1 MPEASPLNRRTFLS
15 SASIAAAALTLGST
29 GRAAADTPATAATPA
44 PPAAAPADPADGV
57 DLHWL
62 DGRPAATTGTAW
74 GVPWPQGTVAAGTP
88 FALRDSGGDQV
99 PLQSWP
105 LAYWPDG
112 TVKWTGHAVSS
123 GTTADTYRLA
133 PGTPAA
139 PGHAVTAASS
149 GKEIRLANGVLDLRI
164 ARSGPV
170 ALTSLSRAGR
180 TSARNGRLVLLLQD
194 KPDDTDS
201 PRRTS
206 WTGVVE
212 SAEIEQSG
220 PVRAVVRLTGH
231 YRQDSRPRY
240 GNGRRA
246 ILPWTLRLYLG
257 AGDESLRLVHH
268 FVWDGDPAK
277 DFVRGLGLQLDVPMS
292 DQPYDR
298 HIRFAGPGD
307 GVWGESVVGLTGLR
321 RDPGAA
327 VRAAQVAGIATPPV
341 ASWDATVQAGWQ
353 DLPQWGDFTL
363 VQHSAAQAAV
373 WKRTS
378 AASAW
383 IKHAGFADRAPGFG
397 YVGGAGGG
405 LGFGLRDFWQQF
417 PRAVD
422 VRGAAGATAAVTLW
436 SWSPHAE
443 AMDLRSYDTASHGLD
458 LAYEDDRYGYGL
470 STGMSRST
478 DMQLW
483 ALESTPSRE
492 AVGRLATALA
502 SRPQLVADPAVYH
515 GAGVFGRWSLPDR
528 STPAR
533 KALEDSIADSVA
545 FYAGQVEQRQWYGF
559 WHHGDIMHTYDSD
572 RHTWRYDVGGYA
584 WDNAE
589 LGSDAALWY
598 QFLRTGDPQTF
609 HLARAMT
616 RHVTETDMIRSGPFA
631 GLGSR
636 HDVQHF
642 ADGGKEPRVS
652 EAYTKRFM
660 YYLTADEFVGD
671 AMRVPLQL
679 DTTLLKYPP
688 LRDYLD
694 PPAGVPTVIRI
705 GPDWYAMVSNWL
717 SEWER
722 TGDTRW
728 RDRIVTGMQD
738 IAKLPAGLFTGQQ
751 GGAVGYDP
759 ATGHISDLGL
769 GGDWGKVNL
778 SMVFCGEQIMWE
790 TTGLVDVPE
799 FRAKLVEFCRYV
811 QAPAAEVTSHFGFK
825 FSTGAPAVFYSRMT
839 AWAGEQTGE
848 PAVQQRGWATF
859 LGDSGGKPWPAPVH
873 VDGPAAFAPV
883 DEIPEASFSTNELAQ
898 RNLAIIA
905 LLAVAPDQ
913 AP

>member
-1 MPEASPLNRRTFLS
+1 MPEGSPLNRRTFLS
-15 SASIAAAALTLGST
+15 GASVAAAALALGSA
-29 GRAAADTPATAATPA
+29 GRASAGTPPSATSTPSPTGA
-44 PPAAAPADPADGV
+44 ADGV

-62 DGRPAATTGTAW
+62 DGRPTATTGTAW
-74 GVPWPQGTVAAGTP
+74 GVPWPRGQVAAGTA
-88 FALRDSGGDQV
+88 FALKDSGGGQV
-99 PLQSWP
+99 PVQSWP

-112 TVKWTGHAVSS
+112 TLKWTGHAVSS
-123 GTTADTYRLA
+123 SALADGFHLA

-139 PGHAVTAASS
+139 PAQPVTAKLS
-149 GKEIRLANGVLDLRI
+149 GGEIRLANGVVDIRI

-170 ALTSLSRAGR
+170 VIRSIARAGR
-180 TSARNGRLVLLLQD
+180 TNAKNGRLVLLLQN
-194 KPDDTDS
+194 KPDDTAS
-201 PRRTS
+201 PRHTS
-206 WTGVVE
+206 WSGVVE

-220 PVRAVVRLTGH
+220 PVRTVVKLTGR
-231 YRQDSRPRY
+231 YREDSTPRY
-240 GNGRRA
+240 GNGHRA

-257 AGDESLRLVHH
+257 AGEESFRVMHQ
-268 FVWDGDPAK
+268 FTWDGDAST
-277 DFVRGLGLQLDVPMS
+277 DFIRGLGLQLDVPMS

-298 HIRFAGPGD
+298 HIRFAGPGN

-321 RDPGAA
+321 RDAGAA
-327 VRAAQVAGIATPPV
+327 VRAAQVAGTATPPV
-341 ASWDATVQAGWQ
+341 STWDATVQAGWK
-353 DLPQWGDFTL
+353 DLPQWGDFSL
-363 VQHSAAQAAV
+363 VQHSAAQCAV

-378 AASAW
+378 DSAAW
-383 IKHAGFADRAPGFG
+383 LKHAGFADRAPGFG
-397 YVGGAGGG
+397 YAGGVSGG
-405 LGFGLRDFWQQF
+405 LGFGVRDFWQQF
-417 PRAVD
+417 PRALD
-422 VRGAAGATAAVTLW
+422 IRNAAGDTATVTLW

-443 AMDLRSYDTASHGLD
+443 AMDLRAYDAASHGLD
-458 LAYEDDRYGYGL
+458 LAYEDTRYGFGL

-483 ALESTPSRE
+483 ALDATPSRDD
-492 AVGRLATALA
+492 VTVLAAALA
-502 SRPQLVADPAVYH
+502 SHPQLVTDPKTYH
-515 GAGVFGRWSLPDR
+515 GVGVFGRWSLPDR
-528 STPAR
+528 STPGR
-533 KALEDSIADSVA
+533 TKLEDSIAGSVA

-559 WHHGDIMHTYDSD
+559 WNYGDIMHTYDSD

-660 YYLTADEFVGD
+660 YYLTADEFIGD

-705 GPDWYAMVSNWL
+705 GPDWYALVSNWL
-717 SEWER
+717 TEWER
-722 TGDTRW
+722 TGDTKW

-769 GGDWGKVNL
+769 GGDYGKVNL
-778 SMVFCGEQIMWE
+778 SMLFCGEQIMWE
-790 TTGLVDVPE
+790 TTSLVDVPE

-811 QAPAAEVTSHFGFK
+811 QAPASELTAHFGFK
-825 FSTGAPAVFYSRMT
+825 FTTSAPGVFYSRMT
-839 AWAGEQTGE
+839 AWAGEQTND
-848 PAVQQRGWATF
+848 PAVQQRGWSAF
-859 LGDSGGKPWPAPVH
+859 LGDGGGKPWPAPVQ
-873 VDGPAAFAPV
+873 VGGPAAFSKA
-883 DEIPEASFSTNELAQ
+883 DEIPQAGFSTNDLAQ

>member
-1 MPEASPLNRRTFLS
+1 MPEGSPLNRRTFLGG
-15 SASIAAAALTLGST
+15 ASVAAAALALGT
-29 GRAAADTPATAATPA
+29 AGRAAAETAA
-44 PPAAAPADPADGV
+44 PPAAQASDASASDAEGV

-74 GVPWPQGTVAAGTP
+74 GVPWPQGRVAAHTS
-88 FALRDSGGDQV
+88 FALRDAGGDQV
-99 PLQSWP
+99 PVQSWP

-112 TVKWTGHAVSS
+112 TLKWTGHAVSS
-123 GTTADTYRLA
+123 TAALTDGYHLA

-139 PGHAVTAASS
+139 PPRPVEVTRA
-149 GKEIRLANGVLDLRI
+149 GKEIRLTNGVLDLRL
-164 ARSGPV
+164 ATSGAVAVRSL
-170 ALTSLSRAGR
+170 ARAGR
-180 TSARNGRLVLLLQD
+180 TTARDGRLVLMLQD
-194 KPDDTDS
+194 KPDDKDS

-206 WTGVVE
+206 WSGVVE
-212 SAEIEQSG
+212 KAEIEQSG
-220 PVRAVVRLTGH
+220 PVRAVVKLTGR
-231 YRQDSRPRY
+231 YRQDSGPRY

-246 ILPWTLRLYLG
+246 ILPWTMRVHLG
-257 AGDESLRLVHH
+257 AGDESLRVMHE
-268 FVWDGDPAK
+268 FVWDGNPAK
-277 DFVRGLGLQLDVPMS
+277 DFVRGLGLRLDVPMA

-298 HIRFAGPGD
+298 HIRFAGPGK

-321 RDPGAA
+321 RDSGAA
-327 VRAAQVAGIATPPV
+327 VRAAQIAGTATPPT
-341 ASWDATVQAGWQ
+341 STWEATTRAEWQ
-353 DLPQWGDFTL
+353 DLPQWGDFSL
-363 VQHSAAQAAV
+363 VQHSAAQAVV

-378 AASAW
+378 EKAAW
-383 IKHAGFADRAPGFG
+383 LKHAGFADRAPGFG
-397 YVGGAGGG
+397 YVGGVSGG
-405 LGFGLRDFWQQF
+405 LGVGLRDFWQQF
-417 PRAVD
+417 PRALD
-422 VRGAAGATAAVTLW
+422 IRGAAGDTATVTLW
-436 SWSPHAE
+436 SWSPHAA
-443 AMDLRSYDTASHGLD
+443 AMDLRAYDTRAHGLD
-458 LAYEDDRYGYGL
+458 LAYEDDRYGYGM
-470 STGMSRST
+470 STGMARST

-483 ALESTPSRE
+483 ALETTPARDRVPE
-492 AVGRLATALA
+492 LAAALA
-502 SRPQLVADPAVYH
+502 DRPQLVADPATYH

-533 KALEDSIADSVA
+533 SRLEDSLASNVA

-559 WHHGDIMHTYDSD
+559 WDYGDVMHSYDRD
-572 RHTWRYDVGGYA
+572 RHTWSYDVGGYA

-598 QFLRTGDPQTF
+598 QFLRTGDPRTF

-616 RHVTETDMIRSGPFA
+616 RHVTETDMIRTGPFA

-679 DTTLLKYPP
+679 DTTLLRYPP
-688 LRDYLD
+688 LRDYLEA
-694 PPAGVPTVIRI
+694 PAGVPTVIRI
-705 GPDWYAMVSNWL
+705 GPDWYALVSNWL
-717 SEWER
+717 TEWER

-728 RDRIVTGMQD
+728 RDRIATGMKD

-769 GGDWGKVNL
+769 GGDYGKVNL
-778 SMVFCGEQIMWE
+778 TMVFCGEQIMWE

-799 FRAKLVEFCRYV
+799 FKARLLEFCRYV
-811 QAPAAEVTSHFGFK
+811 QAPAAELKDHFGFTFK
-825 FSTGAPAVFYSRMT
+825 TSAPGVFYSRMT

-848 PAVQQRGWATF
+848 AAVRQRGWDAF
-859 LGDSGGKPWPAPVH
+859 FGDGGGAPWTEPRHISGPDV
-873 VDGPAAFAPV
+873 FSTV
-883 DEIPEASFSTNELAQ
+883 DEAAGMGTNGFAQNTLAMV
-898 RNLAIIA
+898 A

>member
-1 MPEASPLNRRTFLS
+1 
-15 SASIAAAALTLGST
+15 
-29 GRAAADTPATAATPA
+29 
-44 PPAAAPADPADGV
+44 V
-57 DLHWL
+57 
-62 DGRPAATTGTAW
+62 
-74 GVPWPQGTVAAGTP
+74 
-88 FALRDSGGDQV
+88 
-99 PLQSWP
+99 QSWP

-112 TVKWTGHAVSS
+112 TVKWTGHAVDSTALAS
-123 GTTADTYRLA
+123 GYHLA
-133 PGTPAA
+133 PGTPAT
-139 PGHAVTAASS
+139 PKQQVTATRGS
-149 GKEIRLANGVLDLRI
+149 KEIKLANGVVDIRL
-164 ARSGPV
+164 
-170 ALTSLSRAGR
+170 ALTGPLAITSITRSGR
-180 TSARNGRLVLLLQD
+180 TSAENGRLVLLLQD
-194 KPDDTDS
+194 KPEDTDA
-201 PRRTS
+201 PKHTA

-212 SAEIEQSG
+212 TAEIEQSG
-220 PVRAVVRLTGH
+220 PVRAVVKLTGR
-231 YRQDSRPRY
+231 YRQDGAKKY
-240 GNGRRA
+240 GTGRRA
-246 ILPWTLRLYLG
+246 LLPWTMRVYLG
-257 AGDESLRLVHH
+257 AGDESLRVMHE
-268 FVWDGDPAK
+268 FVWDGNPAK
-277 DFVRGLGLQLDVPMS
+277 DFVRGLGLELAVPMS
-292 DQPYDR
+292 DEPYNR
-298 HIRFAGPGD
+298 HIRFAGPD
-307 GVWGESVVGLTGLR
+307 QGVWGEAVVGLTGLR
-321 RDPGAA
+321 RDPGTD
-327 VRAAQVAGIATPPV
+327 VRAAQIAGTATP
-341 ASWDATVQAGWQ
+341 ATSTWETTVQTEWQ
-353 DLPQWGDFTL
+353 DLPAWGDFSL

-378 AASAW
+378 EKSAW
-383 IKHAGFADRAPGFG
+383 LKHAGFADRAPGFG
-397 YVGGAGGG
+397 FAGGVSGG

-417 PRAVD
+417 PRALD
-422 VRGAAGATAAVTLW
+422 IRGATGDAATVTLW
-436 SWSPHAE
+436 SWSPHGE
-443 AMDLRSYDTASHGLD
+443 AMDLRAYDTASHGLD

-470 STGMSRST
+470 STGMARTT

-483 ALESTPSRE
+483 ALEHTPSRDDIP
-492 AVGRLATALA
+492 VLATAVA
-502 SRPQLVADPAVYH
+502 ARPQLVADPETYH

-528 STPAR
+528 STPGR
-533 KALEDSIADSVA
+533 TKLEDSIADSVA

-559 WHHGDIMHTYDSD
+559 WNYGDIMHTYDSD
-572 RHTWRYDVGGYA
+572 RHTWRYDVGGFA

-598 QFLRTGDPQTF
+598 QFLRTGDAQTF

-636 HDVQHF
+636 HDVQHY

-660 YYLTADEFVGD
+660 YYVTADEFVGD

-679 DTTLLKYPP
+679 DTTLLTYPP

-694 PPAGVPTVIRI
+694 TPAGVPTVIRI
-705 GPDWYAMVSNWL
+705 GPDWYALVSNWL
-717 SEWER
+717 TEWER

-728 RDRIVTGMQD
+728 RDRIATGMKD
-738 IAKLPAGLFTGQQ
+738 IAKLPAGLFTGEQ

-778 SMVFCGEQIMWE
+778 TMVFCGEQIMWE

-811 QAPAAEVTSHFGFK
+811 QAPAAEITAHFGFK
-825 FSTGAPAVFYSRMT
+825 FTTSAPAVFYSRMT

-848 PAVQQRGWATF
+848 PAVQQRGWDVFSA
-859 LGDSGGKPWPAPVH
+859 DAGGKPWGAPVH
-873 VDGPAAFAPV
+873 VGGPAVFAGV
-883 DEIPEASFSTNELAQ
+883 DEIPATDFSTNELAQ

>member
-1 MPEASPLNRRTFLS
+1 MPEGSPLNRRTFLGG
-15 SASIAAAALTLGST
+15 ASITAAALALGSG
-29 GRAAADTPATAATPA
+29 GRAAAGT
-44 PPAAAPADPADGV
+44 PPAAPSPASAKDAAGGV

-62 DGRPAATTGTAW
+62 DGRPAATTGAAW
-74 GVPWPQGTVAAGTP
+74 GVPWPKGQVAAHTA
-88 FALRDSGGDQV
+88 FALTDSGGAQV
-99 PLQSWP
+99 PVQSWP

-112 TVKWTGHAVSS
+112 TVKWTGHAVDS
-123 GTTADTYRLA
+123 TALADGYHLA

-139 PGHAVTAASS
+139 PKQQVTATRGS
-149 GKEIRLANGVLDLRI
+149 KEIKLANGVVDIRL
-164 ARSGPV
+164 
-170 ALTSLSRAGR
+170 ALTGPLAITSITRSGR
-180 TSARNGRLVLLLQD
+180 TSAENGRLVLLLQD
-194 KPDDTDS
+194 KPEDTDA
-201 PRRTS
+201 PKHTA

-212 SAEIEQSG
+212 TAEIEQSG
-220 PVRAVVRLTGH
+220 PVRAVVKLTGR
-231 YRQDSRPRY
+231 YRQDGAKKY
-240 GNGRRA
+240 GTGRRA
-246 ILPWTLRLYLG
+246 LLPWTMRVYLG
-257 AGDESLRLVHH
+257 AGDESLRAMHE
-268 FVWDGDPAK
+268 FVWDGNPAK
-277 DFVRGLGLQLDVPMS
+277 DFVRGIGLELAVPMS
-292 DQPYDR
+292 DEPYDR
-298 HIRFAGPGD
+298 HIRFAGPD
-307 GVWGESVVGLTGLR
+307 QGVWGEAVVGLTGLR
-321 RDPGAA
+321 RDPGTD
-327 VRAAQVAGIATPPV
+327 VRAAQIAGTATP
-341 ASWDATVQAGWQ
+341 ATSTWQTTVQTEWQ
-353 DLPQWGDFTL
+353 DLPAWGDFSL
-363 VQHSAAQAAV
+363 VQQSATQAAV

-378 AASAW
+378 EKSAW
-383 IKHAGFADRAPGFG
+383 LKHAGFADRAPGFG
-397 YVGGAGGG
+397 FAGGVSGG

-417 PRAVD
+417 PRALD
-422 VRGAAGATAAVTLW
+422 IRGATGDAATVTLW
-436 SWSPHAE
+436 SWSPHGE
-443 AMDLRSYDTASHGLD
+443 AMDLRAYDTASHGLD

-470 STGMSRST
+470 STGMARST

-483 ALESTPSRE
+483 ALEHTPSRDDIP
-492 AVGRLATALA
+492 VLATALA
-502 SRPQLVADPAVYH
+502 ARPQLVAAPETYH

-528 STPAR
+528 STPGR
-533 KALEDSIADSVA
+533 TKLEDSIADSVA

-559 WHHGDIMHTYDSD
+559 WNYGDIMHTYDSD
-572 RHTWRYDVGGYA
+572 RHTWRYDVGGFA

-598 QFLRTGDPQTF
+598 QFLRTGDAQTF

-636 HDVQHF
+636 HDVQHY

-660 YYLTADEFVGD
+660 YYVTADEFVGD

-679 DTTLLKYPP
+679 DTTLLTYPP

-694 PPAGVPTVIRI
+694 TPAGVPTVIRI
-705 GPDWYAMVSNWL
+705 GPDWYALVSNWL
-717 SEWER
+717 TEWER

-728 RDRIVTGMQD
+728 RDRIATGMED
-738 IAKLPAGLFTGQQ
+738 IAKLPAGLFTGEQ
-751 GGAVGYDP
+751 GGAVGFDP

-778 SMVFCGEQIMWE
+778 TMVFCGEQIMWE

-811 QAPAAEVTSHFGFK
+811 QAPAAEITAHFGFK
-825 FSTGAPAVFYSRMT
+825 FTTSAPAVFYSRMT

-848 PAVQQRGWATF
+848 PAVQQRGWDVFSA
-859 LGDSGGKPWPAPVH
+859 DAGGKPWGAPVH
-873 VDGPAAFAPV
+873 VGGPAVFAGV
-883 DEIPEASFSTNELAQ
+883 DEIPSTDFSTNDLAQ